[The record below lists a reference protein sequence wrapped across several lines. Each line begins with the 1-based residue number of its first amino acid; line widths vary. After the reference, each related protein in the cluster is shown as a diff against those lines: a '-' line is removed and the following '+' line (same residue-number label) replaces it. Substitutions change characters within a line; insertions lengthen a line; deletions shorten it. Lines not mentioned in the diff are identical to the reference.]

1 MQFSGKPFV
10 RLIIFFLAG
19 ILTTQLVP
27 SSKEINTGLM
37 IFLFVLFVITGF
49 VLQVKQIPY
58 SYRWLPGLTLA
69 LCIFWSGFSLSII
82 QNTHTHRILRQA
94 SHHSWIGRL
103 TTEPLIRNK
112 NYKAEI
118 KLTACADSNYS
129 LTPALKAIL
138 YIPSNS
144 QSGRLHTGDRLI
156 FKGNFTKPT
165 PPQNPDAFDY
175 RHYLN
180 IRGIDYVIFTSKNRW
195 KKLPV
200 NQDFSLIHLFEHLRL
215 DLLQVLK
222 NNGLS
227 GQQYAVASAI
237 LLGNDELIDPE
248 IRLNYA
254 GAGAVHILCVS
265 GMHVGIIFLLFS
277 QLLFFLNKIKYGQII
292 KSILLVIII
301 WSYALLTGLSPSVS
315 RAATMISM
323 FIAAENLQRPYAPY
337 NILAASAFL
346 LLIFQPMLIFN
357 VGFQLS
363 FAAVLGIIALYPPLF
378 HLFYFRIRLIRYLW
392 AAFAVS
398 FSAQIGA
405 FPVAAH
411 YFHLFPNYFL
421 LTNLA
426 VFGLAYL
433 ILSTGICLLSL
444 AWIPPL
450 AKTLGT
456 FLGSQVFLLNKIVV
470 SISQLPG
477 AVQNQLYFPWPK
489 VFLVYLLILLLYM
502 MIMKKNI
509 RYLLAV
515 LGSSIVLFSYQTVL
529 KAKHLQQNRVIIYAI
544 RGHTAVD
551 FIRGL
556 QDILLVDS
564 SLFTQ
569 PRLLDLSIKNYHIR
583 HGLITSLAKLNSTI
597 NKPWIQYQCGLTNY
611 GHQQFFI
618 LDLKQQYFPDLKRKI
633 KINSLIYR
641 GNRFISLFEIMKSF
655 QFKQVILD
663 GSTSNWVNRKII
675 AECKM
680 LNIRYFNLR
689 NKGAFV
695 FKE

>member
-37 IFLFVLFVITGF
+37 ILLFVLFLLIAF
-49 VLQVKQIPY
+49 ILQFKRIPY

-69 LCIFWSGFSLSII
+69 LCVFWSGLSLSII
-82 QNTHTHRILRQA
+82 QNEQTHRILQQA
-94 SHHSWIGRL
+94 SYHSWIGRL
-103 TTEPLIRNK
+103 TTEPLIRKK

-129 LTPALKAIL
+129 LKPALKAIL
-138 YIPSNS
+138 YIPCNS
-144 QSGRLHTGDRLI
+144 QSGQLHAGDLLI
-156 FKGNFTKPT
+156 FKGNFTKPK

-175 RHYLN
+175 RHFLN
-180 IRGIDYVIFTSKNRW
+180 MRGIDYVIFTSKNQW
-195 KKLPV
+195 KKLAANPG
-200 NQDFSLIHLFEHLRL
+200 FTLFPFFEHLRL
-215 DLLQVLK
+215 NLLQVLK
-222 NNGLS
+222 DNGLS

-248 IRLNYA
+248 IRHNYA

-265 GMHVGIIFLLFS
+265 GMHVGIIFLIFS
-277 QLLFFLNKIKYGQII
+277 QLLFFLNKKKYGRII
-292 KSILLVIII
+292 KNILLVILI
-301 WSYALLTGLSPSVS
+301 WSYAMLTGLSPSVS

-323 FIAAENLQRPYAPY
+323 FIAAESLQRSYDPY

-346 LLIFQPMLIFN
+346 LLVFQPMLIFN

-363 FAAVLGIIALYPPLF
+363 YAAVLGIIALYPPLF
-378 HLFYFRIRLIRYLW
+378 RIFYFRIRLIRYLW
-392 AAFAVS
+392 AALAVS

-433 ILSTGICLLSL
+433 ILATGICLLSL

-450 AKTLGT
+450 AKLLGT
-456 FLGSQVFLLNKIVV
+456 FLSSQVFLLNKIVV
-470 SISQLPG
+470 FISRLPG
-477 AVQNQLYFPWPK
+477 AVQDQLYFPWFK
-489 VFLVYLLILLLYM
+489 VFLVYLLILLLFI

-515 LGSSIVLFSYQTVL
+515 LGSGIVLFSYQTVL
-529 KAKHLQQNRVIIYAI
+529 KAKRLQQNQVIVYAI

-551 FIRGL
+551 FIRGDH
-556 QDILLVDS
+556 DILLVDS
-564 SLFTQ
+564 GLFTQ
-569 PRLLDLSIKNYHIR
+569 PRLLDLTIKSYHIK
-583 HGLITSLAKLNSTI
+583 HGLKTSMAKLNSTI
-597 NKPWIQYQCGLTNY
+597 DKPWIQYQWGLTNY
-611 GHQQFFI
+611 GHQQLLI
-618 LDLKQQYFPDLKRKI
+618 LDPKHQYFPDLKRKI
-633 KINSLIYR
+633 NFNSLIYR
-641 GNRFISLFEIMKSF
+641 GNRFVSLFEIMKSF

-663 GSTSNWVNRKII
+663 GSTPNWIDGKII
-675 AECKM
+675 SECKS
-680 LNIRYFNLR
+680 LNIRYFNLH
-689 NKGAFV
+689 NKGAFII
-695 FKE
+695 KE

>member
-27 SSKEINTGLM
+27 TTKEINTGLM
-37 IFLFVLFVITGF
+37 IFLFVLFLITSF
-49 VLQVKQIPY
+49 VLQIKRIPY
-58 SYRWLPGLTLA
+58 SYRWLPGFTLA
-69 LCIFWSGFSLSII
+69 LCVFWSGLSLSII
-82 QNTHTHRILRQA
+82 QNTHTHRILQQA

-103 TTEPLIRNK
+103 TTEPLIRKK
-112 NYKAEI
+112 NYKTEI
-118 KLTACADSNYS
+118 KLTACADSSYS

-138 YIPSNS
+138 YIPRDSR
-144 QSGRLHTGDRLI
+144 SGRLHAGDRLI
-156 FKGNFTKPT
+156 FKGNFTKPK

-180 IRGIDYVIFTSKNRW
+180 MRGIDYIIFTSKKQW
-195 KKLPV
+195 KKLPA
-200 NQDFSLIHLFEHLRL
+200 NQDFSLVHFFEHLRFN
-215 DLLQVLK
+215 LLQVLK

-237 LLGNDELIDPE
+237 LLGNDELIDPG
-248 IRLNYA
+248 IRHNYA

-265 GMHVGIIFLLFS
+265 GMHVGIVFLIFS
-277 QLLFFLNKIKYGQII
+277 QLLFFLNKNKYGRII
-292 KSILLVIII
+292 KNILLVLII
-301 WSYALLTGLSPSVS
+301 WSYAMLTGLSPSVS

-323 FIAAENLQRPYAPY
+323 FIAAESLQRSYNPY

-346 LLIFQPMLIFN
+346 LLVFQPMLIFN

-363 FAAVLGIIALYPPLF
+363 YAAVLGIIAFYPPLF
-378 HLFYFRIRLIRYLW
+378 RIFYFRIRLIRYLW
-392 AAFAVS
+392 AALAVS

-433 ILSTGICLLSL
+433 ILATGTGLLSL

-450 AKTLGT
+450 AKISGT
-456 FLGSQVFLLNKIVV
+456 FLSSQVFLLNKIVV
-470 SISQLPG
+470 FISQLPG
-477 AVQNQLYFPWPK
+477 AVQDQLYFPWPK

-515 LGSSIVLFSYQTVL
+515 LGSSIVLFSYQTIL
-529 KAKHLQQNRVIIYAI
+529 KAKRLQQNQVIVYAI

-551 FIRGL
+551 FISGL
-556 QDILLVDS
+556 HDILLVDS
-564 SLFTQ
+564 GLFTQ
-569 PRLLDLSIKNYHIR
+569 PRLLDISIKNYHIR
-583 HGLITSLAKLNSTI
+583 HGLTTSLAKLNSTI
-597 NKPWIQYQCGLTNY
+597 DKPWIQYQWGLTNY
-611 GHQQFFI
+611 GHRQFLI
-618 LDLKQQYFPDLKRKI
+618 LDLKQQHFPDLKRKI

-663 GSTSNWVNRKII
+663 GSTSKWVNQKII
-675 AECKM
+675 SECKL
-680 LNIRYFNLR
+680 LNIRCLDLKNR
-689 NKGAFV
+689 GAFI